1 MSAAGPNRQRPPR
14 PESLALVL
22 AGGTGTRLAGL
33 TAWRAKPAV
42 PFGGHFRTI
51 DFTLSNCINS
61 GIRQIALLTQ
71 YKSQSL
77 IRHVQGGWGFLHRE
91 LNEFVDIWPAQQ
103 RQGERWY
110 SGTVDAVYQN
120 LDLIQT
126 IDPEYVLVLAG
137 AQIYSMDYAALL
149 DTHVSHR
156 ADLTVGCV
164 EVPLEDAGEYG
175 VVTLDRGSRV
185 RGFVERP
192 LASMRDPDADNPPR
206 ALMGVYAFNT
216 AYLFECLARDAS
228 DPESFHDFGY
238 DLLPAAIAGARVYG
252 YDFRAPA
259 GNVPG
264 YWRDVSTVDSYWQAH
279 MDLLEEPPRF
289 DLFDPNWPI
298 ATHRMPAGPTRVQAS
313 IRMNALIGPGCDI
326 RGEIC
331 RSVISTNCT
340 VGAHSS
346 ITNSVLLPNV
356 KVGSGCSLDR
366 VIIDSNC
373 VVPDGTA
380 IGDSS
385 PPECEHFLS
394 AQRLVLITRSGA
406 SPHRSSVSSRK
417 VA

>member
-1 MSAAGPNRQRPPR
+1 MSAPGPIRQRPPR

-61 GIRQIALLTQ
+61 GVRQIALLTQ

-110 SGTVDAVYQN
+110 TGTVDAVHQN
-120 LDLIQT
+120 LDLIQA

-137 AQIYSMDYAALL
+137 AQIYSMDYSALL
-149 DTHVSHR
+149 DEHIANR

-164 EVPLEDAGEYG
+164 EVALKDSAAYG
-175 VVTLDRGSRV
+175 VVTLDESSRA
-185 RGFVERP
+185 RAFVERP
-192 LASMRDPDADNPPR
+192 IASSAPAAGKPTR
-206 ALMGVYAFNT
+206 ALMGVYVFNSAF
-216 AYLFECLARDAS
+216 LFDRLARDAC
-228 DPESFHDFGY
+228 DPDSLHDFGY

-252 YDFRAPA
+252 YDFRASA
-259 GNVPG
+259 NAFPG

-279 MDLLEEPPRF
+279 MDLLENPPRF

-298 ATHRMPAGPTRVQAS
+298 STHHMPAGPTRIEGC

-331 RSVISTNCT
+331 RSVISTNCS
-340 VGAHSS
+340 VGAYSR

-356 KVGSGCSLDR
+356 RVGSGCSLDHA
-366 VIIDSNC
+366 IIDSHC
-373 VVPDGTA
+373 VIPDNTS
-380 IGDSS
+380 IGSHS
-385 PPECEHFLS
+385 PIEPEHSLS
-394 AQRLVLITRSGA
+394 AQGIVLVTRPTGNVRSG
-406 SPHRSSVSSRK
+406 SVASRK

>member
-1 MSAAGPNRQRPPR
+1 MTAAGPIHQRPPR

-22 AGGTGTRLAGL
+22 AGGSGTRLAGL

-110 SGTVDAVYQN
+110 TGTVDAVHQN
-120 LDLIQT
+120 LDLIQA
-126 IDPEYVLVLAG
+126 IDPEYVLVLGG
-137 AQIYSMDYAALL
+137 AQIYSMDYSALL
-149 DTHVSHR
+149 DEHIAHG
-156 ADLTVGCV
+156 AELTVGCV
-164 EVPLEDAGEYG
+164 EVPLKDAAAYG
-175 VVTLDRGSRV
+175 VVTLDERSRV
-185 RGFVERP
+185 QGFVERP
-192 LASMRDPDADNPPR
+192 IASVPAPDKDDPTR
-206 ALMGVYAFNT
+206 ALMGVYVFNAAF
-216 AYLFECLARDAS
+216 LFDCLARDAS
-228 DPESFHDFGY
+228 APDSLHDFGY

-252 YDFRAPA
+252 YDFRASA
-259 GNVPG
+259 NAFPG

-279 MDLLEEPPRF
+279 MDLLEDPPRF

-298 ATHRMPAGPTRVQAS
+298 STHQMPAGPTRVQGS
-313 IRMNALIGPGCDI
+313 VRMNALIGPGCDI

-331 RSVISTNCT
+331 RSVISTNCS
-340 VGAHSS
+340 VGAHSRV
-346 ITNSVLLPNV
+346 TNSVLLPNV
-356 KVGSGCSLDR
+356 HVGSGCSLDH
-366 VIIDSNC
+366 VIIDSHC
-373 VVPDGTA
+373 IIRDDTG
-380 IGDSS
+380 IGSHS
-385 PPECEHFLS
+385 PIEPEHLLS
-394 AQRLVLITRSGA
+394 AQGIVLITRPTATQRGNVA
-406 SPHRSSVSSRK
+406 SRK

>member
-1 MSAAGPNRQRPPR
+1 MNLAGPIRQRPPH

-22 AGGTGTRLAGL
+22 AGGSGTRLAGL

-110 SGTVDAVYQN
+110 TGTVDAVHQN
-120 LDLIQT
+120 LDLIQA
-126 IDPEYVLVLAG
+126 IDPEYVLVLGG

-149 DTHVSHR
+149 DEHISHR

-164 EVPLEDAGEYG
+164 EVPLKDAGEYG
-175 VVTLDRGSRV
+175 VVTLDQGSRV
-185 RGFVERP
+185 HGFVERP
-192 LASMRDPDADNPPR
+192 IASVRAPEDCDSSR
-206 ALMGVYAFNT
+206 ALMGVYVFDA
-216 AYLFECLARDAS
+216 AYLFDCLARDAS
-228 DPESFHDFGY
+228 DPGSLHDFAY
-238 DLLPAAIAGARVYG
+238 DLLPAAIAEGRVFG
-252 YDFRAPA
+252 YDFRSGATDC
-259 GNVPG
+259 PG

-279 MDLLEEPPRF
+279 MDLLEDPPRF

-298 ATHRMPAGPTRVQAS
+298 ATHQMPAGPMRVQAS
-313 IRMNALIGPGCDI
+313 VRMNALIGPGCGI

-331 RSVISTNCT
+331 RSVISTNCC
-340 VGAHSS
+340 VGEHSRV
-346 ITNSVLLPNV
+346 TNSVLLPNV
-356 KVGSGCSLDR
+356 HVGSGCSLDR
-366 VIIDSNC
+366 VIIDSHC
-373 VVPDGTA
+373 AIPDNTV
-380 IGDSS
+380 IGGNS
-385 PPECEHFLS
+385 PIELDHFLS
-394 AQRLVLITRSGA
+394 AQGIVLITRPNGGSRGTSIA
-406 SPHRSSVSSRK
+406 SRK